1 MNKNR
6 IFAVISIFLIMVI
19 VPLQVFG
26 QSQHLEQTLKWQA
39 DKNAM
44 EYKVEVQNIDTGAK
58 SSYKTSENFIT
69 VKLFAGHYKYR
80 VFVYDFLSRE
90 SSVSEWRSF
99 DVIKALAPKVTK
111 SENAKNDVTTV
122 KSGSKVKVPL
132 EVTNIDKEA
141 KVELINT
148 ETRKS
153 IEGTLQTKNSDGQ
166 LVVASASFPQV
177 EEGTWKVR
185 VTNPGGLYAE
195 SQVVKV
201 TDQVKSDKSEK
212 EVETAVAKSSREEKK
227 AKDVAKNAE
236 KAEKLAQAEKEAAEK
251 QAAKEAEKAAQAEKK
266 AAKEVARESEKIAR
280 AEESAAAKAAEEKA
294 RAEEKAAK
302 ETEKQAA
309 EEAKEAERLAK
320 EAEQKAKEEAER
332 KAAEEKR
339 ILEAQKKAEEAQRR
353 QEEIAKRQA
362 EAKERARIRE
372 EQVKI
377 AAQQK
382 AERKAQ
388 QELLAQ
394 QRAQAAAE
402 REAKAK
408 EAEEKY
414 QEALQKEKEER
425 EAHEALERKTE
436 EEQKAQLQEKKQLA
450 KEEKKREK
458 EEKARE
464 KEAQK
469 IAKAEEKTRK
479 KEEKAAAREERK
491 IAWQNR
497 RMIDLNIQAG
507 GGAMFNLYDGKLF
520 AYSDN
525 EILPMVKLDIS
536 LLPIKIGGVNL
547 GFEVNALASYFKT
560 DNEFYNM
567 LMPLGIFN
575 FDLAMKFPLVKEKVY
590 VAAKGGG
597 GISLIDMQI
606 QYGGAVNRTQD
617 STALYG
623 YLCAN
628 GELSL
633 VFLPSKGFT
642 IEAGADFTHI
652 FIKDMPTGCISPFLN
667 IGVRF

>member
-1 MNKNR
+1 MNKAR
-6 IFAVISIFLIMVI
+6 FFAVISIFLIMVI
-19 VPLQVFG
+19 APLQVFG

-44 EYKVEVQNIDTGAK
+44 EYKVEVQNLDSGEK

-80 VFVYDFLSRE
+80 VFVYDFLDRE
-90 SSVSEWRSF
+90 SNVSEWRSF

-111 SENAKNDVTTV
+111 SEKAENSVTSV

-148 ETRKS
+148 ETKKS
-153 IEGTLQTKNSDGQ
+153 VEGTLQTKNSDGQ
-166 LVVASASFPQV
+166 LVAASASFPQV

-195 SQVVKV
+195 SQIVKV
-201 TDQVKSDKSEK
+201 IDQVKSDKSEK
-212 EVETAVAKSSREEKK
+212 EVETAVAKSSQEEK
-227 AKDVAKNAE
+227 NA
-236 KAEKLAQAEKEAAEK
+236 KLAKAEKEATEK
-251 QAAKEAEKAAQAEKK
+251 QAAKDAEKAAQAEARAAKD
-266 AAKEVARESEKIAR
+266 AAKEAEKIAR

-294 RAEEKAAK
+294 KAEEKAAK
-302 ETEKQAA
+302 EAEKQAAEEARLKKEAEKKEALALAKRQA

-320 EAEQKAKEEAER
+320 EAEKKAKEEAER

-339 ILEAQKKAEEAQRR
+339 ILDAQKKAEEARLR
-353 QEEIAKRQA
+353 QEEIVKRQA
-362 EAKERARIRE
+362 EAQERARVRE
-372 EQVKI
+372 EQAKI

-394 QRAQAAAE
+394 ERAQAAAE

-414 QEALQKEKEER
+414 QETLKKEKEER
-425 EAHEALERKTE
+425 EAQEALEKQE
-436 EEQKAQLQEKKQLA
+436 EEDQKALEQEKKQLA
-450 KEEKKREK
+450 QEEKKL
-458 EEKARE
+458 AR
-464 KEAQK
+464 QK
-469 IAKAEEKTRK
+469 Q
-479 KEEKAAAREERK
+479 KEEKAAAKEERK
-491 IAWQNR
+491 IAWKNR
-497 RMIDLNIQAG
+497 KMIDLNIQAG
-507 GGAMFNLYDGKLF
+507 GGAVFNLYDGQLF
-520 AYSDN
+520 AYSDKDF
-525 EILPMVKLDIS
+525 LPMVKLDIS
-536 LLPIKIGGVNL
+536 LLPIKIGGVKV
-547 GFEVNALASYFKT
+547 GFEVNALASYLKT
-560 DNEFYNM
+560 DNEFYSM

-575 FDLAMKFPLVKEKVY
+575 FDLAMKFPLIKEKVY
-590 VAAKGGG
+590 IATKGGG
-597 GISLIDMQI
+597 GVSLIDMQI
-606 QYGGAVNRTQD
+606 EYAEGVNRGDGTNKW
-617 STALYG
+617 YG

-633 VFLPSKGFT
+633 VFLPAKGFT